1 MKKDMKKE
9 AKNKFVLVNHS
20 ILDYEEYMQ
29 YFHEVATFLKS
40 EVHEVASRHDFKVA
54 KVSRYSELKKRTV
67 FYNKQLDMEI
77 VIVIRKKL
85 PPEFV

>member
-1 MKKDMKKE
+1 MKT
-9 AKNKFVLVNHS
+9 KFVLVNHS
-20 ILDYEEYMQ
+20 ILDFEEYKE
-29 YFHEVATFLKS
+29 YFHTVAAHLKS
-40 EVHEVASRHDFKVA
+40 EVFEIVGKHDFKVA

>member
-1 MKKDMKKE
+1 MKEKT
-9 AKNKFVLVNHS
+9 KFVLVNHS
-20 ILDYEEYMQ
+20 ILDYEEYKQ
-29 YFHEVATFLKS
+29 YFHEVASCLKS
-40 EVHEVASRHDFKVA
+40 EVYEAASRHDFKVA

-67 FYNKQLDMEI
+67 FYNRQLDMEV